1 MFQEPFN
8 QTLSDRINAIHNI
21 PTTLCLEQKYSPS
34 LLCPLQSDSLDPD
47 NTDQDLLEKDAIL
60 SFATLTAIFLP
71 FLTLLGKLEKGIF
84 SVKRCGVRVV
94 STYNKHLIFFR
105 LSKTFKTQDDITKL
119 KSDFEIIF
127 CTITEYNILQY
138 RIDFEIVKNT
148 ELIIQNSCKIL
159 VDIFQESE

>member
-1 MFQEPFN
+1 MCYK
-8 QTLSDRINAIHNI
+8 H
-21 PTTLCLEQKYSPS
+21 SPVII
-34 LLCPLQSDSLDPD
+34 D
-47 NTDQDLLEKDAIL
+47 NT
-60 SFATLTAIFLP
+60 S
-71 FLTLLGKLEKGIF
+71 
-84 SVKRCGVRVV
+84 
-94 STYNKHLIFFR
+94 
-105 LSKTFKTQDDITKL
+105 